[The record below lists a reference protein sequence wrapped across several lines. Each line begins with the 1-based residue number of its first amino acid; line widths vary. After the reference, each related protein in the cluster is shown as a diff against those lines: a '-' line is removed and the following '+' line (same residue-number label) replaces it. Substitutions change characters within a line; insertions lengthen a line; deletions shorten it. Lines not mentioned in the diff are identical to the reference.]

1 MTSTQ
6 QNFTPLELKVIEQ
19 TNSQIR
25 GLSSNER
32 DLLKFLFGYTKGSN
46 GRKRLKRKAD
56 ASDFIKNTIFQYRG
70 QKKTKKD
77 RKSSENNDDKD
88 DDNDDDDDDEIFQF
102 EGSDKRIDLKNVNLF
117 PTITNSDPQAM
128 EDFLSHGGVSFS
140 SAEEEK
146 IVRTLTDFNRV
157 YATDLHI
164 NRFSDKG
171 LTGYIA
177 GKASR
182 KN

>member
-1 MTSTQ
+1 
-6 QNFTPLELKVIEQ
+6 
-19 TNSQIR
+19 
-25 GLSSNER
+25 
-32 DLLKFLFGYTKGSN
+32 
-46 GRKRLKRKAD
+46 
-56 ASDFIKNTIFQYRG
+56 
-70 QKKTKKD
+70 
-77 RKSSENNDDKD
+77 
-88 DDNDDDDDDEIFQF
+88 
-102 EGSDKRIDLKNVNLF
+102 
-117 PTITNSDPQAM
+117 M
-128 EDFLSHGGVSFS
+128 EDFLSHGGVSFT

-182 KN
+182 KRNNDDDDDDNDDDNDNDNDDDNDDNDDVHGSV